1 MNDCRI
7 ISVNNMHCINVYYF
21 VYCNEMRRCLMT
33 NYERIKNNIKTISLK
48 EMLPGITDQQIRMS
62 RRKYQLYKALKKEF
76 GKRG

>member
-1 MNDCRI
+1 
-7 ISVNNMHCINVYYF
+7 
-21 VYCNEMRRCLMT
+21 MT